1 MNTIYANLSVWE
13 RIFLDFVFLCK
24 SVCMLFVALKMY
36 LVSVVMVSFLST
48 GNRQNVG
55 GVHVAV

>member
-1 MNTIYANLSVWE
+1 
-13 RIFLDFVFLCK
+13 
-24 SVCMLFVALKMY
+24 MLFVALKMY

-55 GVHVAV
+55 GVHIALWRWS